1 MCVDLK
7 KLSTGISSF
16 EDLILKN
23 KIYVDKTK
31 VIYQLSQ
38 NSDRPLLFTRP
49 RRFGKS
55 LLVSTFE
62 YLFKQ
67 QLDLFKSLA
76 IYKSWQDTNSYK
88 VIRLDFSLT
97 KAENEKLFSLKFK
110 ELLRRQFEKLN
121 IPVSEPLSGLPED
134 YFLNFV
140 D

>member
-7 KLSTGISSF
+7 KLSTGISNF

-110 ELLRRQFEKLN
+110 DLLRRQFEKLN
-121 IPVSEPLSGLPED
+121 IQVSEPLSGLPED

>member
-1 MCVDLK
+1 MCVDLN
-7 KLSTGISSF
+7 KLSTGISNF

-97 KAENEKLFSLKFK
+97 KAENEKLFSLKF
-110 ELLRRQFEKLN
+110 
-121 IPVSEPLSGLPED
+121 
-134 YFLNFV
+134 
-140 D
+140 

>member
-1 MCVDLK
+1 M
-7 KLSTGISSF
+7 
-16 EDLILKN
+16 
-23 KIYVDKTK
+23 
-31 VIYQLSQ
+31 
-38 NSDRPLLFTRP
+38 
-49 RRFGKS
+49 
-55 LLVSTFE
+55 
-62 YLFKQ
+62 FKQ

-110 ELLRRQFEKLN
+110 DLLRRQFEKLN
-121 IPVSEPLSGLPED
+121 IQVSEPLSGLPED

>member
-1 MCVDLK
+1 MCVDLN
-7 KLSTGISSF
+7 KLSTGISNF

-76 IYKSWQDTNSYK
+76 IYKSWKDTNSYK

-110 ELLRRQFEKLN
+110 DLLRRQFEKLN
-121 IPVSEPLSGLPED
+121 IQVSEPLSGLPED